1 MDFSKWEKQTFY
13 LEGLGSNPKAAFYM
27 KVLPESTLV

>member
-1 MDFSKWEKQTFY
+1 MGKAAFY
-13 LEGLGSNPKAAFYM
+13 LEGMGSNPKAAFYM